1 MPRESQEFAQ
11 MIAASTIRVSF
22 PEADIAMLTFD
33 MPDKAVNILTSSV
46 MNELA
51 GHLEELEQRE
61 DLAGLVLN
69 SGKPGSFIAGA
80 DIREFAESL
89 NVDKAA
95 IVAMCER
102 GQKLFRRLSQAP
114 FVTVAAIDGICV
126 GGAAELAVWCDRRIM
141 SSSEETEIGFPE
153 VKLGLYPG
161 WGGTVRTP
169 RMIGL
174 SNAIEIIT
182 GGESVN
188 ASMAVH
194 LGLASQVASRERL
207 LDAAVAMIREEQ
219 ATGDYRTDRTRWER
233 PITIT
238 ETELGFLGSTATAY
252 IREQTKGHY
261 PAPLA
266 ALELMLESASMEIG
280 PACQREAEG
289 MTQLFGSPINEA
301 LINVFFLRARNKKV
315 VGTNDDSFQP
325 SPINSVSVV
334 GAGIMGS
341 GIAAATIKREL
352 PLVFTDASA
361 EVLQNGAREVM
372 RQVSYNR
379 ETKSS
384 DAARAVHFAPFMNL
398 THSREELTAADVL
411 IEAVVENADV
421 KRQVLTQL
429 ESGLSDRAILAS
441 NTSTIPISSL
451 AEALQRPDRFCGI
464 HFFNPV
470 RQMKLVEVIRGEET
484 SEETI
489 ATAVSYVKRV
499 GKSPIVI
506 NDGPGFLV
514 NRLLLPYMLEAVE
527 LLCEGASIKEIDR
540 AARAFGMPMGP
551 ITLYDVVGLD
561 TACYAGSTMYQAF
574 PDRIIA
580 SPVLPALVKS
590 GRLGQKS
597 GAGFF
602 SYSKGKRRGQ
612 EDPGLQKVL
621 EPYLRDKRRFSE
633 EELQQRMF
641 LPMVLEATRILEEGI
656 VRDVRDVD
664 LGLILG
670 LGFPAFKGGLLF
682 WADRVGTPALLE
694 QLKNLEALG
703 ERIRPTPRLLD
714 MGRRNARFYDSARV
728 A

>member
-1 MPRESQEFAQ
+1 
-11 MIAASTIRVSF
+11 MIAVSTIRVSF
-22 PEADIAMLTFD
+22 PEPDIAMLTFD
-33 MPDKAVNILTSSV
+33 MPDKAVNILTSAV
-46 MNELA
+46 MDELA
-51 GHLEELEQRE
+51 DRLSELEQRD

-69 SGKPGSFIAGA
+69 SGKPDSFIAGA
-80 DIREFAESL
+80 DIREFAASL
-89 NVDKAA
+89 DVDNTA

-102 GQKLFRRLSQAP
+102 GQTLFRRLSQAP
-114 FVTVAAIDGICV
+114 FVTVAAIDGVCV
-126 GGAAELAVWCDRRIM
+126 GGAAELAIWCDRRIL
-141 SSSEETEIGFPE
+141 SASEQTEFGFPE

-174 SNAIEIIT
+174 SNAIEMIT

-188 ASMAVH
+188 ASMAVD
-194 LGLASQVASRERL
+194 LGLASQMASPERL

-219 ATGDYRTDRTRWER
+219 KTGDYLADRTAWEQ
-233 PITIT
+233 PISIT
-238 ETELGFLGSTATAY
+238 ETELGFLGSTASAY

-261 PAPLA
+261 PAPVA
-266 ALELMLESASMEIG
+266 ALELMLETSSMEIG

-289 MTQLFGSPINEA
+289 MTQLFGSPINAA
-301 LINVFFLRARNKKV
+301 LINVFFLTDRNKKV
-315 VGTNDDSFQP
+315 LGTGDDSFQP
-325 SPINSVSVV
+325 CPVNSVSVV

-352 PLVFTDASA
+352 PLAFTDASA
-361 EVLQNGAREVM
+361 EMLQNGAREVM

-379 ETKSS
+379 ETKSA
-384 DAARAVHFAPFMNL
+384 DAALAVHFAPFMSL
-398 THSREELTAADVL
+398 THSHEELTAADVV

-429 ESGLSDRAILAS
+429 EAGLSDHAILAS

-451 AEALQRPDRFCGI
+451 GEALQRPDRFCGI

-470 RQMKLVEVIRGEET
+470 RQMKLVEVIRGSET
-484 SEETI
+484 SEQTI

-527 LLCEGASIKEIDR
+527 LLCEGASVREIDR
-540 AARAFGMPMGP
+540 AARSFGMPMGP

-602 SYSKGKRRGQ
+602 SYSKEKRRGQ

-621 EPYLRDKRRFSE
+621 QPYLRDKRSFTE
-633 EELQQRMF
+633 EELQLRMF

-656 VRDVRDVD
+656 VRDVRDID

-682 WADRVGTPALLE
+682 WADRVGSAALLE
-694 QLKNLEALG
+694 KLKTLEQLG
-703 ERIRPTPRLLD
+703 ERTRPTPRLLE

>member
-1 MPRESQEFAQ
+1 
-11 MIAASTIRVSF
+11 MIAVSTIRVSF
-22 PEADIAMLTFD
+22 PEPDIAMLTFD
-33 MPDKAVNILTSSV
+33 MPDKAVNILTSAV
-46 MNELA
+46 MDELA
-51 GHLEELEQRE
+51 DRLSELEQRD

-69 SGKPGSFIAGA
+69 SGKPDSFIAGA
-80 DIREFAESL
+80 DIREFAASL
-89 NVDKAA
+89 DVDNTA

-102 GQKLFRRLSQAP
+102 GQTLFRRLSQAP
-114 FVTVAAIDGICV
+114 FVTVAAIDGVCV
-126 GGAAELAVWCDRRIM
+126 GGAAELAIWCDRRIL
-141 SSSEETEIGFPE
+141 SASEQTEFGFPE

-174 SNAIEIIT
+174 SNA
-182 GGESVN
+182 
-188 ASMAVH
+188 M
-194 LGLASQVASRERL
+194 ASQMASPERL

-219 ATGDYRTDRTRWER
+219 KTGDYLADRTAWEQ
-233 PITIT
+233 PISIT
-238 ETELGFLGSTATAY
+238 ETELGFLGSTASAY

-261 PAPLA
+261 PAPVA
-266 ALELMLESASMEIG
+266 ALELMLETSSMEIG

-289 MTQLFGSPINEA
+289 MTQLFGSPINAA
-301 LINVFFLRARNKKV
+301 LINVFFLTDRNKKV
-315 VGTNDDSFQP
+315 LGTGDDSLQP
-325 SPINSVSVV
+325 CPVNSVSVV

-352 PLVFTDASA
+352 PLAFTDASA
-361 EVLQNGAREVM
+361 EMLQNGAREVM

-379 ETKSS
+379 ETKSA
-384 DAARAVHFAPFMNL
+384 DAALAVHFAPFMSL
-398 THSREELTAADVL
+398 THSHEELTAADVV

-429 ESGLSDRAILAS
+429 EAGLSDHAILAS

-451 AEALQRPDRFCGI
+451 GEALQRPDRFCGI

-470 RQMKLVEVIRGEET
+470 RQMKLVEVIRGSET
-484 SEETI
+484 SEQTI

-527 LLCEGASIKEIDR
+527 LLCEGASVREIDR
-540 AARAFGMPMGP
+540 AARSFGMPMGP

-602 SYSKGKRRGQ
+602 SYSKEKRRGQ

-621 EPYLRDKRRFSE
+621 QPYLRDKRSFTE
-633 EELQQRMF
+633 EELQLRMF

-656 VRDVRDVD
+656 VRDVRDID

-682 WADRVGTPALLE
+682 WADRVGSAALLE
-694 QLKNLEALG
+694 KLKTLEQLG
-703 ERIRPTPRLLD
+703 ERTRPTPRLLE